1 MGQFTTRPEEPT
13 EWAGLPSEPIETRPV
28 AESLAA
34 PVESADS
41 LSFLSAAVESV
52 VIPLPSTAEVA
63 PTGTDAAEDDPPAA
77 DER

>member
-13 EWAGLPSEPIETRPV
+13 EWAGLPSEPIE
-28 AESLAA
+28 
-34 PVESADS
+34 SADS

-52 VIPLPSTAEVA
+52 VIPLPPTAEVA